1 METFDVIVLGTGAA
15 ALSAAIRAAAEGAS
29 VGLFEKADTVGGTS
43 AWSGG
48 MVWIPV
54 NPHMAEL
61 GIDDSREEVLTY
73 LESLSNGLIDMD
85 LAAALIDAGP
95 EVVTWLEQ
103 NTPVRFQ
110 IIKDFP
116 DYQPEHPGAKPGGG
130 RSLECPLFP
139 FVELGSWRERVTVGP
154 QLSGN
159 ITMSE
164 TSLGRGA
171 PQGVDPVRAGAAQD
185 PRRAGGRP
193 RTDRPAAQG
202 LPGPRY
208 RAAYRDARGRA
219 AAGRAPDHG
228 RQVRDGQRPVPVEVG
243 AAGGVVIATG
253 GFEWDPEL
261 VRAFSRGPLVRSASV
276 PTNTGDGLKMAMRV
290 GAGLG
295 NMREAWWVAIIDVPV
310 GGRMAAWQVNGERT
324 RPHCIMVN
332 RRGRRF
338 TNEAANYN
346 ALGAAFHVIDVS
358 SFEYVNHPAWMI
370 FDRHYLTRYG
380 LAGFKGGSAAPD
392 WMTEAPTLAAL
403 AKAIDVPAGALEQ
416 TVARWNEQAARGE
429 DTDFARGKSVH
440 DRWWG
445 DPAQGPG
452 PEATL
457 GPLDTPPFY
466 AVQVYS
472 GVLGTKGGPR
482 TDGNG
487 QVLDVDGRPI
497 PGLYA
502 AGNAMA
508 SVMGMTYGGA
518 GGTLGPAIV
527 FGYLAGQHA
536 AQAARLDERSL
547 RRQGRAGHRRLG
559 WHGPGD
565 GAGVRRRRG
574 SGGRRRHRR
583 RRRRGDRRR
592 RSSGMAAR
600 QSSSAPTCRRP
611 ATWKQPSGR
620 PSRPSAVS
628 TAPPTWPRSRPR
640 RRCSPT
646 ATRQPSTAWWRSTSS
661 RSSSA

>member
-1 METFDVIVLGTGAA
+1 M
-15 ALSAAIRAAAEGAS
+15 
-29 VGLFEKADTVGGTS
+29 
-43 AWSGG
+43 
-48 MVWIPV
+48 
-54 NPHMAEL
+54 
-61 GIDDSREEVLTY
+61 
-73 LESLSNGLIDMD
+73 
-85 LAAALIDAGP
+85 
-95 EVVTWLEQ
+95 
-103 NTPVRFQ
+103 
-110 IIKDFP
+110 
-116 DYQPEHPGAKPGGG
+116 
-130 RSLECPLFP
+130 
-139 FVELGSWRERVTVGP
+139 GP

-159 ITMSE
+159 IKMSE

-171 PQGVDPVRAGAAQD
+171 PQGVDPAELERRKIRDERGAGQGLIGPLLRACLDRGIE
-185 PRRAGGRP
+185 P
-193 RTDRPAAQG
+193 RTGMRAVG
-202 LPGPRY
+202 LLQ
-208 RAAYRDARGRA
+208 DGRRIT
-219 AAGRAPDHG
+219 G
-228 RQVRDGQRPVPVEVG
+228 VRFETASGPVEVG

-310 GGRMAAWQVNGERT
+310 DGRMAAWQVNGERT

-346 ALGAAFHVIDVS
+346 ALGAAFHVIEVS

-380 LAGFKGGSAAPD
+380 LAGFKGGSATPD
-392 WMTEAPTLAAL
+392 WITEAPDLGAL
-403 AKAIDVPAGALEQ
+403 AKAIDVPAEALEQ
-416 TVARWNEQAARGE
+416 TVARWNSQAARGE

-472 GVLGTKGGPR
+472 GALGTKGGPR
-482 TDGNG
+482 TDGDG
-487 QVLDVDGRPI
+487 QVLDVDDQPI

-527 FGYLAGQHA
+527 FGYLAGLHA
-536 AQAARLDERSL
+536 AAAA
-547 RRQGRAGHRRLG
+547 GR
-559 WHGPGD
+559 
-565 GAGVRRRRG
+565 
-574 SGGRRRHRR
+574 
-583 RRRRGDRRR
+583 
-592 RSSGMAAR
+592 
-600 QSSSAPTCRRP
+600 
-611 ATWKQPSGR
+611 
-620 PSRPSAVS
+620 
-628 TAPPTWPRSRPR
+628 
-640 RRCSPT
+640 
-646 ATRQPSTAWWRSTSS
+646 
-661 RSSSA
+661 